1 CSLRS
6 HVTTQA
12 HVHERVRASQ
22 LTETMFSSGS
32 VASVGKME
40 KLIEAVQHEKSLY
53 DVRDQYYLN
62 TKLKEAIWERI
73 AKTLNFKSVAKH
85 RRLARSQE
93 SNAERQMRLSE
104 DRQRHALTRSLET
117 SSERESRLF
126 ADRKRHALSRASKTY
141 NETQS
146 RLSAD
151 RVEAKKTWEKLRN
164 NHRDALRRQ
173 KLTRW
178 KNEPLKPWRYQR
190 QMAFLVPYMAKR
202 TNPNNANIGVNEDTL
217 NDESCHSNSN
227 TIEKDMQKDVS
238 DTDMLQSED
247 EESDE
252 SYAGTASDQGNGRR
266 LKESA
271 LDKLLIKSIKNHE
284 RRAAKRQQER
294 EQIIANTNNDCTISN
309 VKNDSLF
316 HFFIS
321 MYETTKKLPLQS
333 QLNIKTNLFSLVTT
347 EESKHMMEMLA
358 CEHPSFS

>member
-1 CSLRS
+1 
-6 HVTTQA
+6 
-12 HVHERVRASQ
+12 
-22 LTETMFSSGS
+22 
-32 VASVGKME
+32 
-40 KLIEAVQHEKSLY
+40 
-53 DVRDQYYLN
+53 
-62 TKLKEAIWERI
+62 
-73 AKTLNFKSVAKH
+73 
-85 RRLARSQE
+85 
-93 SNAERQMRLSE
+93 
-104 DRQRHALTRSLET
+104 
-117 SSERESRLF
+117 
-126 ADRKRHALSRASKTY
+126 
-141 NETQS
+141 
-146 RLSAD
+146 
-151 RVEAKKTWEKLRN
+151 
-164 NHRDALRRQ
+164 
-173 KLTRW
+173 
-178 KNEPLKPWRYQR
+178 
-190 QMAFLVPYMAKR
+190 MAFLVPYMAKR

-294 EQIIANTNNDCTISN
+294 EQIITNTNNDCTISN